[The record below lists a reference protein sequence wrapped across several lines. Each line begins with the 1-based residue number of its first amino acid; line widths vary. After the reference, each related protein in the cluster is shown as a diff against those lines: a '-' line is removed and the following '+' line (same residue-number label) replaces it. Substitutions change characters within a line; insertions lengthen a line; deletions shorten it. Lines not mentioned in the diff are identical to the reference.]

1 MAVTKRDFPK
11 VLYVAIDE
19 DGKDKYFIA
28 DSGVD
33 TFEVARRLA
42 KCEADLRIMRT
53 WPEYK
58 PDVEHAE
65 EQEHEPERVEL

>member
-1 MAVTKRDFPK
+1 MTEGWPDPPGWEQQEQCERRRFD
-11 VLYVAIDE
+11 DE
-19 DGKDKYFIA
+19 
-28 DSGVD
+28 
-33 TFEVARRLA
+33 RRLA
-42 KCEADLRIMRT
+42 KMEADMRVMRK

>member
-1 MAVTKRDFPK
+1 MTDDYP
-11 VLYVAIDE
+11 D
-19 DGKDKYFIA
+19 DGPGWEQQYDN
-28 DSGVD
+28 
-33 TFEVARRLA
+33 EARRWHEEFAKRLA
-42 KCEADLRIMRT
+42 KCEADMRVMRT

>member
-33 TFEVARRLA
+33 TFAVIGDSRLVAMYELSHVSTLTA
-42 KCEADLRIMRT
+42 KI
-53 WPEYK
+53 
-58 PDVEHAE
+58 
-65 EQEHEPERVEL
+65 ELK